1 MSTYNLAR
9 MNMFLHDVAA
19 ENQNL
24 HHGDT
29 LDADWPT
36 GEETDFHMVLMNPPY
51 SAKWSAAS
59 GFLQDERFSEYGVWR
74 QNQRL
79 IMHFY
84 FMDFII

>member
-1 MSTYNLAR
+1 MAKAAFWTETDTEARKRVNMSTYNLAR

-36 GEETDFHMVLMNPPY
+36 G
-51 SAKWSAAS
+51 
-59 GFLQDERFSEYGVWR
+59 
-74 QNQRL
+74 
-79 IMHFY
+79 
-84 FMDFII
+84 